1 MANRAIRRPEE
12 FMLNG
17 LLDHEEEEN
26 DAHNEE
32 FDFDALVRGALE
44 RIMSC
49 VAKTTCILIVFKA
62 LLKAVI
68 GPVFP
73 VDLLLDIS
81 TWVRG
86 VHLGRAP
93 IGHPCRPHQSKSIL
107 EKCFK
112 TVGKDENLEVVV
124 STARGVVLL
133 KSVLKS
139 LTKEEQAIE
148 AQVDVYVDGLPS
160 EEVCKPMD
168 ETSNAEIEIGDV
180 LMGLQKN
187 FAQGLMHQATK
198 IHFGNIKEGN
208 SDAKVVKCILEVL
221 KVADEELR
229 KMKTF
234 TRREQACRSSEID
247 GDRKL
252 PETCEL
258 VEELIDQF
266 IILIAESDSLLN
278 GLLDRE
284 EEENHAHNEEFDFDA
299 LARGALDRIM
309 SCIAKTTCILIVFKA
324 LLKAVIGPVFP
335 VDLLLDI
342 STWFFAILT
351 LLSFVLLHF
360 LL

>member
-1 MANRAIRRPEE
+1 MMPRNPVSLPHLLSLMANRAIRRPEE

-81 TWVRG
+81 TCSFTSCSTAVT
-86 VHLGRAP
+86 L
-93 IGHPCRPHQSKSIL
+93 Q
-107 EKCFK
+107 
-112 TVGKDENLEVVV
+112 GKDENLEVVV

-198 IHFGNIKEGN
+198 IHFGVSLMLNIKEGN

-266 IILIAESDSLLN
+266 IILIAESDSLVSYMGHL
-278 GLLDRE
+278 
-284 EEENHAHNEEFDFDA
+284 
-299 LARGALDRIM
+299 
-309 SCIAKTTCILIVFKA
+309 
-324 LLKAVIGPVFP
+324 
-335 VDLLLDI
+335 
-342 STWFFAILT
+342 
-351 LLSFVLLHF
+351 
-360 LL
+360 